1 MRHNQNNRDNLNQI
15 VLIQSNIGIYNDARL
30 LVVEILNHALA
41 NEAILT
47 FKTLSAD
54 RNIIGASFFAL
65 HDLFDSQYKQL
76 IDISNKI
83 AEGAQMLGG
92 ITIGTL
98 QEIIDSTRLEEQP
111 GIVPNVSNL
120 LADHE
125 NIICFLHEDAR
136 KCSEEYQ
143 DDSTSE
149 LLMSVMLLHEKMARM
164 LRFVLE
170 PGVSKEESINLELKV
185 SPLRTLFAPK
195 KYEIIFSGT
204 QERNKQQESKQAI

>member
-1 MRHNQNNRDNLNQI
+1 M
-15 VLIQSNIGIYNDARL
+15 
-30 LVVEILNHALA
+30 A

-83 AEGAQMLGG
+83 AEGARMLGG
-92 ITIGTL
+92 ITIGSL
-98 QEIIDSTRLEEQP
+98 QEIIDFTQLDEQP
-111 GIVPNVSNL
+111 GIVPNVLQL

-125 NIICFLHEDAR
+125 NIICFLREDSR
-136 KCSEEYQ
+136 KCSGEFE
-143 DDSTSE
+143 DDGTSE
-149 LLMSVMLLHEKMARM
+149 LLMSVMLLHEKMART

-170 PGVSKEESINLELKV
+170 PALSKEESVNLKLEVL
-185 SPLRTLFAPK
+185 PLRTLFAPK
-195 KYEIIFSGT
+195 KYELIFSGT
-204 QERNKQQESKQAI
+204 HERNKQ